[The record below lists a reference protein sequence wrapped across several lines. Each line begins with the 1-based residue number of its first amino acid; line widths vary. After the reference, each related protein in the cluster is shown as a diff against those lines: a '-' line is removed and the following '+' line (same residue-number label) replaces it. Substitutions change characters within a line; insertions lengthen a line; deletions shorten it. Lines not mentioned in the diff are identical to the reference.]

1 MRGRIISMVPAAL
14 AVVAAI
20 AIGILLTEESRKN
33 YLVGT
38 QTHISSEL
46 NLLRTRLE
54 GTIGANLRLVG
65 GLAAV
70 ISADPDISRERFS
83 LIAERLFTKRLQL
96 RNIAAAPDLVLQYI
110 YPLEGNEAA
119 VGLDYRKHEKQRAAA
134 FLARD
139 KGDLVLA
146 GPLTLLQGGVGAI
159 GRYPVFAKDQDG
171 NDYFWGLVS
180 AVIDIDELYAVAGV
194 DQNAVDFDFAIRGR
208 DGTGLDGPV
217 FFGDATIYEDQ
228 PVLQQVNLPV
238 GSWYLAGRPK
248 GGWAVPASVYWEIW
262 IPVGV
267 IGTSIAMLLA
277 GIGLFQ
283 DRRRRDLETL
293 AAQEAGLIEAK
304 EMATEAERQLRIA
317 LNAMNGAFV
326 LYDRNMRMVICNE
339 RFRELYPSAGQVMF
353 PGNRYED
360 IIRTAA
366 RSGEIPEAVGHEEE
380 WIALRMHQF
389 REPGPAFEQ
398 ALPDGRWIRIHD
410 ARTPDG
416 GFLSFR
422 VDITE
427 LKQRQ
432 EEAEAA
438 NRAKSGFLANM
449 SHEIRTPLNGIVGL
463 SRLLERTR
471 LDENQSDFVR
481 KIVSSSQILMGI
493 INDVLDFSKI
503 EAGQLEID
511 ATDFDLR
518 EVIEQVGG
526 LAKDRADEKGLSF
539 EIEIDPD
546 MPVDLH
552 GDPLRVGQILTNFCS
567 NAVKFTKTGQVK
579 LSVHPHE
586 VSDGH
591 VSLHFR
597 VEDSGIGMTA
607 DQQSK
612 VFKPFAQADISTTRQ
627 FGGTGLG
634 LSICLDLATRMG
646 GRIWLDSAP
655 GKGSTFHVVL
665 PFDVPMPPLLAGG
678 LDAERFRSWRALVVD
693 DNPTARLVMSGML
706 RSFGLEVEEADSAAQ
721 AISAVSEAGRTGK
734 PFDIIFMDWIMPDG
748 DGVRA
753 TRDILTSLKGATAPK
768 IVLVTG
774 ANPEAL
780 GDDARHAGARA
791 VLTKPISQNRLL
803 RLLDAFLENRD
814 PSDAGRDLAGVAA
827 VRLQGMRILVAE
839 DNLINQQV
847 VQAMLKGIGV
857 DVELVGDGE
866 AAVEAVT
873 KSDPG
878 RFDAVLMD
886 IQMPIMD
893 GIEAT
898 RLIRNDARFADLPI
912 IAATAHAMT
921 SEVERCLAAGMS
933 GHVAKPISEEKLFD
947 ALSAARP
954 ERALAAPSAMDEDT
968 VEQQPASGGFA
979 PFDKMEQLLGTAD
992 MAAKLFNEF
1001 CRQNAEVVTDL
1012 RSQLESGDLTAAARL
1027 AHQVKGVSG
1036 NLGLLALSAAAA
1048 DLEKA
1053 VQDKDASASSV
1064 TAAQGRFE
1072 RGIEAALAETRAHLQ
1087 GLDLLETDLVEG

>member
-1 MRGRIISMVPAAL
+1 MVPAAL

-20 AIGILLTEESRKN
+20 AVGVFLTAESRKN

-38 QTHISSEL
+38 QNHISSEL
-46 NLLRTRLE
+46 NLLRSRLE
-54 GTIGANLRLVG
+54 GAIGANLRLVG

-70 ISADPDISRERFS
+70 ISADPDISRARFT

-110 YPLEGNEAA
+110 YPLDGNEAV
-119 VGLDYRKHEKQRAAA
+119 VGLDYRKNEAQRAAA

-217 FFGDATIYEDQ
+217 FFGDATIFDDT

-267 IGTSIAMLLA
+267 IGGAIAALLA

-283 DRRRRDLETL
+283 DRRRRDLQNL

-304 EMATEAERQLRIA
+304 EKATEAERQLRIA

-339 RFRELYPSAGQVMF
+339 RFRELYPNAGRVMI
-353 PGNRYED
+353 PGNSFED

-366 RSGEIPEAVGHEEE
+366 HSGEIVEAVGREEAWVAE
-380 WIALRMHQF
+380 RVRQF
-389 REPGPAFEQ
+389 REPGPAVEQ

-410 ARTPDG
+410 ARTSDG

-463 SRLLERTR
+463 GRLLQRTR
-471 LDENQSDFVR
+471 LDETQSDFVR
-481 KIVSSSQILMGI
+481 KIVFSSQILMGI

-511 ATDFDLR
+511 ATDFDVR

-552 GDPLRVGQILTNFCS
+552 GDPLRVGQVLTNLCS
-567 NAVKFTKTGQVK
+567 NAVKFTKTGLVK

-586 VSDGH
+586 VGDGH
-591 VSLHFR
+591 ASLHFK
-597 VEDSGIGMTA
+597 VVDSGIGMTTE
-607 DQQSK
+607 QQGK
-612 VFKPFAQADISTTRQ
+612 IFKPFAQADISTTRK

-634 LSICLDLATRMG
+634 LSICLDLVTRMG
-646 GRIWLDSAP
+646 GRIWLDSEP

-678 LDAERFRSWRALVVD
+678 LDAARFSSWRALVVD
-693 DNPTARLVMSGML
+693 DNPTARLVMSSML
-706 RSFGLEVEEADSAAQ
+706 RSFELEVGEVASAAE
-721 AISAVSEAGRTGK
+721 AIAAVSEARRADD
-734 PFDIIFMDWIMPDG
+734 PFDIIFMDWLMPDG
-748 DGVRA
+748 DGVQA
-753 TRDILTSLKGATAPK
+753 TRDILASLDGDAAPK
-768 IVLVTG
+768 IVLITG
-774 ANPEAL
+774 ANPESL
-780 GDDARHAGARA
+780 GDDARLAGASA

-803 RLLDAFLENRD
+803 RLLDAFRENRD
-814 PSDAGRDLAGVAA
+814 PSDTEHDLAGVAA
-827 VRLQGMRILVAE
+827 LRLQGMRILVAE

-847 VQAMLKGIGV
+847 VEAILHGIGAE
-857 DVELVGDGE
+857 VELVGNGE
-866 AAVEAVT
+866 AAVAAVT
-873 KSDPG
+873 GSDPG

-886 IQMPIMD
+886 IQMPVMD

-898 RLIRNDARFADLPI
+898 RLIRDDVRFADLPI

-921 SEVERCLAAGMS
+921 SEVERCLAAGMN
-933 GHVAKPISEEKLFD
+933 GHVAKPISEEKLFE
-947 ALSAARP
+947 ALSAVGPDRVIA
-954 ERALAAPSAMDEDT
+954 EPSATGDSA
-968 VEQQPASGGFA
+968 VEQQAAPAGFV
-979 PFDKMEQLLGTAD
+979 PFEKMEQLLGAPD
-992 MAAKLFNEF
+992 LAAKLFNEF
-1001 CRQNAEVVTDL
+1001 CRQNDGVVRDL
-1012 RSQLESGDLTAAARL
+1012 RSHLVSGEVSAAARI

-1048 DLEKA
+1048 DLESA
-1053 VQDKDASASSV
+1053 LQEDDASRSSV
-1064 TAAQGRFE
+1064 ADVQAKFE
-1072 RGIEAALAETRAHLQ
+1072 RETEAALDEIRAHLRR
-1087 GLDLLETDLVEG
+1087 LDLFEADLVDS